1 MIDASMIPDEVVE
14 AAAID
19 LFRSATAGPAGY
31 SWATT
36 HERTRAK
43 WRKNA
48 RVTIAAALNA
58 WEGANQQNAWS
69 DEAGELLLGPHLIL
83 PLPKEGE

>member
-19 LFRSATAGPAGY
+19 LFRSATAGPSGY

-48 RVTIAAALNA
+48 RVTIAAALAAWPNA
-58 WEGANQQNAWS
+58 TK
-69 DEAGELLLGPHLIL
+69 DELEPGDEPFLIL
-83 PLPKEGE
+83 PLPKDAADE

>member
-1 MIDASMIPDEVVE
+1 MIDAQQIPDEAVE

-19 LFRSATAGPAGY
+19 LFRSATAGPSGY

-48 RVTIAAALNA
+48 RVTIAAALAA
-58 WEGANQQNAWS
+58 WPGAHSFTHVPQVV
-69 DEAGELLLGPHLIL
+69 
-83 PLPKEGE
+83 LPKEGE

>member
-1 MIDASMIPDEVVE
+1 MITAEQIPDEVVE

-19 LFRSATAGPAGY
+19 LFRSATAGPSGY

-48 RVTIAAALNA
+48 RVTIAAALAA
-58 WEGANQQNAWS
+58 WPGKRHDKIDGHVRQF
-69 DEAGELLLGPHLIL
+69 LIL
-83 PLPKEGE
+83 PLPKDAADE

>member
-1 MIDASMIPDEVVE
+1 MIRADQIPDEVVE

-48 RVTIAAALNA
+48 RVTIAATLAA
-58 WEGANQQNAWS
+58 WPGAQFKMNGAMRTF
-69 DEAGELLLGPHLIL
+69 LIL
-83 PLPKEGE
+83 PLPKEGADE

>member
-1 MIDASMIPDEVVE
+1 VVE

-19 LFRSATAGPAGY
+19 LFRSATAGPSGY

-48 RVTIAAALNA
+48 RVTIATALAAWPGV
-58 WEGANQQNAWS
+58 WEYKYHDDGSLA
-69 DEAGELLLGPHLIL
+69 LIL
-83 PLPKEGE
+83 PLKKDAADE

>member
-1 MIDASMIPDEVVE
+1 MIKPDQIPDEVVE

-19 LFRSATAGPAGY
+19 LFRSATAGPSGY

-48 RVTIAAALNA
+48 RVTIAAALAAWPNA
-58 WEGANQQNAWS
+58 RLDYWAHYDGA
-69 DEAGELLLGPHLIL
+69 LLL